1 MQGETVGGI
10 EEFMTV
16 SHIIIERIMEGKD
29 AGHYRATVYGSAD
42 HHLTVDVYQYMTLT
56 SLLAALENAGL

>member
-1 MQGETVGGI
+1 
-10 EEFMTV
+10 MTV